1 VSSSSLQDVVC
12 VLGHPAVGDPTQ
24 FMMERAFQQAGLDWR
39 YLTFDVAP
47 EQLGAALRGV
57 HALGLRGCQ
66 LAMPH
71 GQTAVPELPQLTASA
86 ELAGAV
92 NVVARDDGHLIG
104 ENTVGRGFLAGLR
117 DLTDPQGKRVVLFG
131 AGAAAAAIAAELIQA
146 GIGQLTIV
154 NRTLEKAEQLAER
167 LRKQS
172 QIEIVT
178 TAWVGDF
185 AIAPETEMVVHATS
199 LNHFDLD
206 ARLAVKWPAVSQLVV
221 ADISYNPVEPRWML
235 EVKERGFVR
244 LGGLTTFVN
253 QSALVYQFWTGEP
266 ADRDLLRD
274 AVEEF
279 FG

>member
-1 VSSSSLQDVVC
+1 MSSSSLQDVVC

>member
-1 VSSSSLQDVVC
+1 MSSSSLQDVVC

-71 GQTAVPELPQLTASA
+71 GQTAVAELPRLTASA

-104 ENTVGRGFLAGLR
+104 DNTVGRGFLAGLR

-154 NRTLEKAEQLAER
+154 NRTPEKAEQLAER